1 MNAERILALL
11 PAFWRTARLQARVR
25 ETAGEELRLAQ
36 ERYRSGLATSVEVT
50 DAQTSLSEAERA
62 EIAAIY
68 DYHQSL
74 AALEALVGNSLR

>member
-1 MNAERILALL
+1 
-11 PAFWRTARLQARVR
+11 
-25 ETAGEELRLAQ
+25 
-36 ERYRSGLATSVEVT
+36 VEVT

-74 AALEALVGNSLR
+74 AALEALVGTSLR